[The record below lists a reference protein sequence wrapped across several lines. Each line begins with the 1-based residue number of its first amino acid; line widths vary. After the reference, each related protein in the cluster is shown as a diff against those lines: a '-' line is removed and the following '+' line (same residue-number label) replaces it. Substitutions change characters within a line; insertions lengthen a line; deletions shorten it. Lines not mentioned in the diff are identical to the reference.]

1 VILLSTTEKKVKA
14 GANLV
19 TNPNH
24 GSKGLGIIGELPIT
38 TL

>member
-1 VILLSTTEKKVKA
+1 VFLLSTI
-14 GANLV
+14 LV